1 MASAIA
7 VIPRLSPLIEML
19 AKELRQVLITI
30 YSLMERA
37 QEVISE
43 LEERGSE
50 CEAQVRESK
59 ERFAKVLRH
68 VRALTRRL
76 KDFFF
81 FGRKNKNEIEKIKE
95 QSISSDNRPLKEY
108 IEQLMT
114 HFSRIE
120 GSYVKFTKSCNEAEK
135 SCAEGI
141 KKCRKAMSK
150 SRGKK
155 IATRAVGGTVAAGA
169 VAATAGAGVAFSV
182 VAGLF
187 TFGVGTAV
195 GLAITG
201 AVTAGVGAAGATG
214 AVAVGVG
221 THLLAERFLHS
232 ENLFKELGDQFG
244 KIKKGV
250 SDSPIKDM
258 CSKVKEVNLLRDN
271 LKDIEQENLGQDT
284 FFKLVDL
291 FFRNMEECHTAVL
304 ECEGRN

>member
-1 MASAIA
+1 M
-7 VIPRLSPLIEML
+7 
-19 AKELRQVLITI
+19 
-30 YSLMERA
+30 
-37 QEVISE
+37 ISE
-43 LEERGSE
+43 LEEKGSE

-59 ERFAKVLRH
+59 QRFDKVWWH

-81 FGRKNKNEIEKIKE
+81 FGRKDKNEIEKVKE
-95 QSISSDNRPLKEY
+95 QSISSDNGPLKEY

-114 HFSRIE
+114 HFCRIE

-141 KKCRKAMSK
+141 KKCQKAMSK
-150 SRGKK
+150 AKGKK
-155 IATRAVGGTVAAGA
+155 IATRAVGGTVA
-169 VAATAGAGVAFSV
+169 AGAGVAFSV